1 MACAPSEDSDQ
12 PGHPPGLIRVLAT
25 HWSHSEHSDQTG
37 RMPRLIWVFAW
48 RTCHFVGL
56 VMRRLI
62 HFFLQKLIPETDYYK
77 YEAPGY
83 ESSADIPTQNGGLSP
98 RFVHKLRPGGPTPTS
113 ADNAEQQFMKV
124 LQKVYQT
131 IERNEI
137 RLQENDRKDIIK
149 HEWQQL
155 ALVID
160 RLLLFVFILVTI
172 TVTLVV
178 LVPSEHNTYHKWWK
192 CRVAPVNIRW

>member
-1 MACAPSEDSDQ
+1 
-12 PGHPPGLIRVLAT
+12 
-25 HWSHSEHSDQTG
+25 
-37 RMPRLIWVFAW
+37 
-48 RTCHFVGL
+48 
-56 VMRRLI
+56 
-62 HFFLQKLIPETDYYK
+62 
-77 YEAPGY
+77 
-83 ESSADIPTQNGGLSP
+83 
-98 RFVHKLRPGGPTPTS
+98 
-113 ADNAEQQFMKV
+113 MKV

-178 LVPSEHNTYHKWWK
+178 LVPSEHNTYGK
-192 CRVAPVNIRW
+192 